1 MPTLQPQNNCFLN
14 NSIHLRLF
22 VSFARATMAENQEMS
37 PIEMKVAQQIEVMV
51 ISFNKL
57 LCVHWI

>member
-1 MPTLQPQNNCFLN
+1 
-14 NSIHLRLF
+14 
-22 VSFARATMAENQEMS
+22 MAENQEMS

-51 ISFNKL
+51 ISCNKL